1 MECKNPVYNRVDLTK
16 EKVST
21 LKYGFYLSIIK
32 TGGNTDGIFW
42 ERVGGKGKIRSGANK
57 VVNWD

>member
-1 MECKNPVYNRVDLTK
+1 MEYKNPVYNRVDLTK

-32 TGGNTDGIFW
+32 TGGNHGWDHLGKCW
-42 ERVGGKGKIRSGANK
+42 RERKNTVWGE
-57 VVNWD
+57 

>member
-1 MECKNPVYNRVDLTK
+1 MEYKNPVYNRVDLTK

-21 LKYGFYLSIIK
+21 LNYGFYLSK
-32 TGGNTDGIFW
+32 SKQVETTDGIFW